1 MFFSA
6 RIPKPVCI
14 ALDGLLFFLSNFF
27 LCAIFR
33 FAFLSLC
40 LYRSAAALCVFLLY
54 DFISGLL
61 WCFECF
67 DLLIYHV
74 VRCTAFIYINRCMGF
89 LLLQI
94 KLFAFQ
100 SVTLKVYR
108 PYVLVCF
115 QTSVATFNLI
125 LTPLHLRLRR
135 RISSQ
140 KWMNK
145 LEFFLQK
152 TAHWMDSRHVMPIKK
167 KLKLPWK

>member
-1 MFFSA
+1 MYVFLGSDSETGLHCP
-6 RIPKPVCI
+6 RWI
-14 ALDGLLFFLSNFF
+14 AIFPLKLF
-27 LCAIFR
+27 LCAIFC
-33 FAFLSLC
+33 FFFLSLC
-40 LYRSAAALCVFLLY
+40 LYRSAVALCVFLLY

-152 TAHWMDSRHVMPIKK
+152 QHIEWILDMLCL
-167 KLKLPWK
+167 LKRN

>member
-6 RIPKPVCI
+6 RIPKTGLHCPRWI
-14 ALDGLLFFLSNFF
+14 AIFPLKLFFIVCNFF
-27 LCAIFR
+27 A
-33 FAFLSLC
+33 LSFC
-40 LYRSAAALCVFLLY
+40 LYRSAATFCVFLFY
-54 DFISGLL
+54 DFISGWL

-94 KLFAFQ
+94 KLLAFQ

-115 QTSVATFNLI
+115 QTLVATFNLI
-125 LTPLHLRLRR
+125 LTPLHF
-135 RISSQ
+135 
-140 KWMNK
+140 
-145 LEFFLQK
+145 E
-152 TAHWMDSRHVMPIKK
+152 DEV
-167 KLKLPWK
+167 

>member
-27 LCAIFR
+27 LCVQF
-33 FAFLSLC
+33 FCFVFLSLF
-40 LYRSAAALCVFLLY
+40 LYRSAVALCVFLLY

-108 PYVLVCF
+108 PYVLVRF

-125 LTPLHLRLRR
+125 LTPLHF
-135 RISSQ
+135 
-140 KWMNK
+140 
-145 LEFFLQK
+145 EAE
-152 TAHWMDSRHVMPIKK
+152 T
-167 KLKLPWK
+167 